1 MRLVV
6 DTNILF
12 SFFRENPVRS
22 VIINASALGLKLYI
36 PELALDELKTNQESV
51 HKYAKINEEQF
62 ELMVSTLRSFVE
74 VVPLELFSACK
85 EQAQTVSPD
94 PKDAPFFAL
103 ALQLNAA
110 LWSNE
115 PRLKRQAVVKVLST
129 KELLN
134 IVPLVKRNGNGQND
148 H

>member
-1 MRLVV
+1 MKIVV

-12 SFFRENPVRS
+12 SFFRENPVRL
-22 VIINASALGLKLYI
+22 VIINAPALGLELCT
-36 PELALDELKTNQESV
+36 PELAIDELRTNQGSIL
-51 HKYAKINEEQF
+51 KYAKINQEQF

-74 VVPLELFSACK
+74 VVPVELFSSCK
-85 EQAQTVSPD
+85 KQAQAVSPD

-115 PRLKRQAVVKVLST
+115 PRLKRQSVVKVLST
-129 KELLN
+129 SELLK
-134 IVPLVKRNGNGQND
+134 IVSLVKRNGNGQNGS
-148 H
+148 